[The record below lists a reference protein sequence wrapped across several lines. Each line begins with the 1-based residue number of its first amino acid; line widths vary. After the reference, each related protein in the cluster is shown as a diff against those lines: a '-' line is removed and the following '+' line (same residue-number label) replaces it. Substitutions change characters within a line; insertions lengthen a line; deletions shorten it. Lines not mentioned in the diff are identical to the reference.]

1 MASIRKQGDR
11 YEIRECIVSPRGPR
25 QLSLASFRGVL
36 TPEVLDEAEAKA
48 RKPLKRADLVERAR
62 RMGISVTER
71 RRYPEARSLL
81 AALQRGADLE
91 PTLARLLETA
101 LQRLESRA
109 VPAHLEDAAEW
120 IGQPERER
128 GVALRGLLR
137 TADRILQSRPPLRVR
152 KKRQFPRF
160 SSKPEGGSVDEAN
173 GPEGGTTAGYGE
185 ANRVL

>member
-11 YEIRECIVSPRGPR
+11 YEIRECLVSLRGPR

-48 RKPLKRADLVERAR
+48 RKPLKRADLVARAVR
-62 RMGISVTER
+62 LGIPVVEV
-71 RRYPEARSLL
+71 RRYPKARGLL

-91 PTLARLLETA
+91 PTLVHLLTTA
-101 LQRLESRA
+101 LERLDSRP
-109 VPAHLEDAAEW
+109 VPAHLVDAAEW

-137 TADRILQSRPPLRVR
+137 TADRILRSRPPLRTPT
-152 KKRQFPRF
+152 QEPFPQF
-160 SSKPEGGSVDEAN
+160 SSESTGAN
-173 GPEGGTTAGYGE
+173 
-185 ANRVL
+185 

>member
-11 YEIRECIVSPRGPR
+11 YEIRECFVTPRGPR

-48 RKPLKRADLVERAR
+48 RKPLKRADLIARAG
-62 RMGISVTER
+62 RMGIPVTSQR
-71 RRYPEARSLL
+71 RHPEARNLL
-81 AALQRGADLE
+81 AALQRGANLE
-91 PTLARLLETA
+91 PTLVHLLDAA

-137 TADRILQSRPPLRVR
+137 TTDRILQSRPPLRVPE
-152 KKRQFPRF
+152 KRQFPRF
-160 SSKPEGGSVDEAN
+160 SSEPGRMSVGDVD
-173 GPEGGTTAGYGE
+173 G
-185 ANRVL
+185 RRS